1 MVLDKAIK
9 ASKKLPKIDLDS
21 YSTKPDD
28 DDNENEEN
36 LEEDNDDIIDDQS
49 SVLGS
54 PMNVLPL
61 FSKLDP
67 KEQKKVFQSSP
78 KGHRLC
84 VIATNVAETSLTIPG
99 IKYVVDTGKMK
110 IR

>member
-21 YSTKPDD
+21 YSTKPDN

-61 FSKLDP
+61 FST
-67 KEQKKVFQSSP
+67 V
-78 KGHRLC
+78 
-84 VIATNVAETSLTIPG
+84 
-99 IKYVVDTGKMK
+99 
-110 IR
+110 